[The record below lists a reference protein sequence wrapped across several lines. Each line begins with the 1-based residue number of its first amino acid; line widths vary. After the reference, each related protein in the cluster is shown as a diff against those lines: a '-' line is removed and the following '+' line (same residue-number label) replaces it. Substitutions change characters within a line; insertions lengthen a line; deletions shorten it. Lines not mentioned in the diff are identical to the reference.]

1 MLKIRKEYDTCK
13 SSGGDGSRALN
24 KKEGAGLGL
33 MGEEELKN
41 NGLQEEVEDGEKE
54 RRAKRKKRKRTVLVF
69 GLVFLLWAGVV
80 YGGYYFATKQ
90 LQETKLHFSQ
100 QIDELKQENRRIEE
114 DLVAIMGLLQ
124 DELEVSGK
132 ELADI
137 MGEMET
143 IQEELEL
150 AGETLTGADETRES
164 LQGQISRLDDQLSEL
179 QKQIDKLEEAARAF

>member
-1 MLKIRKEYDTCK
+1 M
-13 SSGGDGSRALN
+13 
-24 KKEGAGLGL
+24 GL